1 MDIRPV
7 SLNFSNSKVAFQKAL
22 PAFKLNNL
30 DLLDITQRAQ
40 EYKVVNQNNEVIID
54 ELNAAGKRI
63 LKFLYK
69 RITDTLSP
77 DYGKLWLRQKT
88 AYSHIDGKI
97 SRNIVYNKYGEIVE
111 AQAYNGNTRPYT
123 YRLNPD
129 FV

>member
-7 SLNFSNSKVAFQKAL
+7 SLNFGNSKITFQKAL

-30 DLLDITQRAQ
+30 DLLDITKKVQ
-40 EYKVVNQNNEVIID
+40 EYKVVNQNNEVIIH
-54 ELNAAGKRI
+54 ELNSAGKRI
-63 LKFLYK
+63 LKCLYK

-77 DYGKLWLRQKT
+77 DYGKLWLREKT

-97 SRNIVYNKYGEIVE
+97 SRKILYNKYGEVVE
-111 AQAYNGNTRPYT
+111 AQAYNGNARPYT
-123 YRLNPD
+123 YHLNPD